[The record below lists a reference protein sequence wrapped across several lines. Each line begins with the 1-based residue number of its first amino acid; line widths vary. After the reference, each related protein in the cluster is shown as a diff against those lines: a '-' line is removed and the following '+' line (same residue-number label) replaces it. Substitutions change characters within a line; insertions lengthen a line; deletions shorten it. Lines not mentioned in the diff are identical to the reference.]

1 MPRPTLGSGLPSLVV
16 RTLTAITAALSLAV
30 PSVLLATVAQP
41 PPPAGGGTTTTEPV
55 ATPATT
61 TPALTSITPVLGKSR
76 LTPEQIAS
84 WFARQGVTPTIV
96 TPILDLARIFV
107 DEGNAQNVRGD
118 IAFAQSVLET
128 GWFAYSGSMVKA
140 TDNNYS
146 GLGAC
151 DTCSRGAIFPTP
163 ADGVRAQIQH
173 LWVYA
178 DPTASIDT
186 LARPQVDPRFL
197 KVSPP
202 GKSPTW
208 EQMGNGNWATSPD
221 YAVNVLL
228 LYNRMLKSAGLSPTS
243 DPPPFGATP
252 RGPQTI
258 LISRSGAVRLGSLR
272 ARSGTLAGA
281 ASAFGPPSAKR
292 AGAAACR
299 VTWSPLGATVGFQ
312 AGVSGDS
319 CADDAKPRA
328 AVLSSPVWKT
338 SAGLAVGESIRRMKH
353 LYGRKTRVH
362 RSTAVLIATRSG
374 VRLAAKVGEG
384 VVKSFVVSLPAPKA

>member
-1 MPRPTLGSGLPSLVV
+1 M
-16 RTLTAITAALSLAV
+16 RTLTAITAAIALAV
-30 PSVLLATVAQP
+30 PSALLADVASQP
-41 PPPAGGGTTTTEPV
+41 PPATDGGTTTTT
-55 ATPATT
+55 APA
-61 TPALTSITPVLGKSR
+61 PALVTPVLGQSR
-76 LTPEQIAS
+76 LTPEQIAA

-96 TPILDLARIFV
+96 TPILDLARTFV

-128 GWFAYSGSMVKA
+128 GWFAYRGSMVKA

-163 ADGVRAQIQH
+163 AEGVRAQIQH
-173 LWVYA
+173 LWIYA
-178 DPTASIDT
+178 DPTASVSR
-186 LARPQVDPRFL
+186 LARPLVDPRFL
-197 KVSPP
+197 KVSPA

-228 LYNRMLKSAGLSPTS
+228 LYNRMLKSAGLSPTYS
-243 DPPPFGATP
+243 PSPFGITP

-281 ASAFGPPSAKR
+281 ASAFGPPSAKN
-292 AGAAACR
+292 AGTRACR
-299 VTWSPLGATVGFQ
+299 VTWSPLGATFGFQ
-312 AGVSGDS
+312 AGASGDS
-319 CADDAKPRA
+319 CAGDAKPRA
-328 AVLSSPVWKT
+328 AVLSSPLWKT
-338 SAGLAVGESIRRMKH
+338 SVGLAVGQPVSRMKH
-353 LYGRKTRVH
+353 LYGRRTTVH
-362 RSTAVLIATRSG
+362 GSTAVLIRTRSG